1 MAAYVLTT
9 HQDIDTA
16 TAISETAGK
25 RVEKVDRVVLEC
37 LTYVSYVICER
48 KALPDTTMSET
59 SKTPRNVVG
68 REGVL
73 NVAARLFREQ
83 GYGAVSLRK
92 IAEAAGIKAG
102 SIYYHF
108 GSKDEIVAAV
118 LDAGIQVVH
127 ESMRHAVS
135 ALPEGTGAEAILRTA
150 IGAHLR
156 ALLDASDYSSA
167 NVRIF
172 GQVPQSVRDAN
183 LPTRRAYEAEWD
195 NLLSWLQNTGALKA
209 GLDIRRLRLMLIGAL
224 NATLEWF
231 DPDRGS
237 ADALSQTYADVF
249 LHGILEEQET

>member
-1 MAAYVLTT
+1 MAPYVLTT
-9 HQDIDTA
+9 HQDVDRA
-16 TAISETAGK
+16 KAISKTAYQ
-25 RVEKVDRVVLEC
+25 RVEMVDRVVLNC
-37 LTYVSYVICER
+37 LTYVSYVNYGR
-48 KALPDTTMSET
+48 KALPDATMSET
-59 SKTPRNVVG
+59 SKTPRIVVG

-73 NVAARLFREQ
+73 NVAARLFRDH
-83 GYGAVSLRK
+83 GYGSVSLRK

-108 GSKDEIVAAV
+108 GSRDEIVV
-118 LDAGIQVVH
+118 EILDAGIRTVH
-127 ESMRHAVS
+127 ESVRQAIAAM
-135 ALPEGTGAEAILRTA
+135 PEEADAESILRAA

-183 LPTRRAYEAEWD
+183 LPTRRAYEGEWD
-195 NLLSWLQNTGALKA
+195 ALLSRLQKNGALKA

>member
-1 MAAYVLTT
+1 
-9 HQDIDTA
+9 
-16 TAISETAGK
+16 
-25 RVEKVDRVVLEC
+25 
-37 LTYVSYVICER
+37 
-48 KALPDTTMSET
+48 MSET

-127 ESMRHAVS
+127 ESMRQAVS

>member
-1 MAAYVLTT
+1 
-9 HQDIDTA
+9 
-16 TAISETAGK
+16 
-25 RVEKVDRVVLEC
+25 
-37 LTYVSYVICER
+37 VICGR
-48 KALPDTTMSET
+48 KALPDTTLSET

-73 NVAARLFREQ
+73 DVAARLFRDH
-83 GYGAVSLRK
+83 GYGGVSLRK

-108 GSKDEIVAAV
+108 GSRDEIVV
-118 LDAGIQVVH
+118 EILDAGIRTVH
-127 ESMRHAVS
+127 DNVRQAIGN
-135 ALPEGTGAEAILRTA
+135 LPANARAETILRAA

-195 NLLSWLQNTGALKA
+195 SLLSRLQKDGALKRD
-209 GLDIRRLRLMLIGAL
+209 LDIRRLRLMLIGAL

-231 DPDRGS
+231 DQKRGS
-237 ADALSQTYADVF
+237 ADALAQTYADVF
-249 LHGILEEQET
+249 LQGILAQQEI

>member
-1 MAAYVLTT
+1 MYQPKRGSMA
-9 HQDIDTA
+9 
-16 TAISETAGK
+16 
-25 RVEKVDRVVLEC
+25 
-37 LTYVSYVICER
+37 
-48 KALPDTTMSET
+48 DTTV
-59 SKTPRNVVG
+59 SKVSDTPRTSVG
-68 REGVL
+68 RDGVL

-92 IAEAAGIKAG
+92 IAEAAGIKAS

-118 LDAGIQVVH
+118 LDAGIEAVH
-127 ESMRHAVS
+127 ESMRQAIAV
-135 ALPEGTGAEAILRTA
+135 LPTDTGAEAALRAA

-156 ALLDASDYSSA
+156 ALLEVSDYSSA

-195 NLLSWLQNTGALKA
+195 ALLSRLQKNGALQRDV
-209 GLDIRRLRLMLIGAL
+209 DIRRLRLMLIGAL

-237 ADALSQTYADVF
+237 AEALSRTYADVF
-249 LHGILEEQET
+249 LNGILER

>member
-1 MAAYVLTT
+1 MAETT
-9 HQDIDTA
+9 A
-16 TAISETAGK
+16 S
-25 RVEKVDRVVLEC
+25 RVNE
-37 LTYVSYVICER
+37 I
-48 KALPDTTMSET
+48 
-59 SKTPRNVVG
+59 PRSAVG
-68 REGVL
+68 RDGVL
-73 NVAARLFREQ
+73 DIAARLFREQ
-83 GYGAVSLRK
+83 GYGSVSLRK

-108 GSKDEIVAAV
+108 GSKDEIVVAV

-127 ESMRHAVS
+127 ESMRRAVS
-135 ALPEGTGAEAILRTA
+135 ELPESTGPEVILRAA

-156 ALLDASDYSSA
+156 ALLDVSDYTSA

-195 NLLSWLQNTGALKA
+195 TLLSRLRAVGALKSDV
-209 GLDIRRLRLMLIGAL
+209 DIRRLRLMLIGAL

-237 ADALSQTYADVF
+237 AEELSHTYADVF
-249 LHGILEEQET
+249 LNGILERQDT

>member
-1 MAAYVLTT
+1 MAETT
-9 HQDIDTA
+9 A
-16 TAISETAGK
+16 SKASET
-25 RVEKVDRVVLEC
+25 
-37 LTYVSYVICER
+37 
-48 KALPDTTMSET
+48 
-59 SKTPRNVVG
+59 PRSAVG
-68 REGVL
+68 RDGVL

-83 GYGAVSLRK
+83 GYGSVSLRK

-108 GSKDEIVAAV
+108 GSKDEIVTAI
-118 LDAGIQVVH
+118 LDAGIQTVH
-127 ESMRHAVS
+127 ESMRQAVS
-135 ALPEGTGAEAILRTA
+135 ALPEGTGAEAILRAA

-156 ALLDASDYSSA
+156 ALLDVSDYSSA

-195 NLLSWLQNTGALKA
+195 SLLSRFQQDGALK
-209 GLDIRRLRLMLIGAL
+209 GDVDIRRLRLMLIGAL

-237 ADALSQTYADVF
+237 AEALSRTYADVF
-249 LHGILEEQET
+249 LNGILERQET

>member
-1 MAAYVLTT
+1 MRKKSL
-9 HQDIDTA
+9 
-16 TAISETAGK
+16 AGYHDE
-25 RVEKVDRVVLEC
+25 RDR
-37 LTYVSYVICER
+37 
-48 KALPDTTMSET
+48 
-59 SKTPRNVVG
+59 KTPRNVVG

>member
-1 MAAYVLTT
+1 
-9 HQDIDTA
+9 
-16 TAISETAGK
+16 
-25 RVEKVDRVVLEC
+25 
-37 LTYVSYVICER
+37 VICGR
-48 KALPDTTMSET
+48 KALPDTTLSET

-73 NVAARLFREQ
+73 DVAARLFRDH
-83 GYGAVSLRK
+83 GYGGVSLRK

-108 GSKDEIVAAV
+108 GSRDEIVV
-118 LDAGIQVVH
+118 EILDAGIRTVH
-127 ESMRHAVS
+127 DNVRQAIGN
-135 ALPEGTGAEAILRTA
+135 LPANARAETILRAA

-172 GQVPQSVRDAN
+172 GQVPQSIRDAN

-195 NLLSWLQNTGALKA
+195 SLLSRLQKDGALKRD
-209 GLDIRRLRLMLIGAL
+209 LDIRRLRLMLIGAL

-231 DPDRGS
+231 DQKRGS
-237 ADALSQTYADVF
+237 ADELAQTYADVF
-249 LHGILEEQET
+249 LHGILAQQET